1 MIQGILS
8 ILLFTF
14 FLLMASQSASAQC
27 AMCKATIEANQTNA
41 GKYGVG
47 LNTGIL
53 YLMSIPY
60 IAAMVIGYFWY
71 RNARKS
77 GKFQGFRNI
86 RRQGIE

>member
-1 MIQGILS
+1 MTNTRSWIGTT
-8 ILLFTF
+8 LLVLG
-14 FLLMASQSASAQC
+14 LLVVPVAARAQC

-60 IAAMVIGYFWY
+60 LAAMVIGYFWY
-71 RNARKS
+71 KNARKPGKIRSFGKS
-77 GKFQGFRNI
+77 GNQ
-86 RRQGIE
+86 

>member
-1 MIQGILS
+1 MKKFLFVLLIFTIGILFQES
-8 ILLFTF
+8 
-14 FLLMASQSASAQC
+14 MAQC

-53 YLMSIPY
+53 YLMSVPY

-71 RNARKS
+71 RNARRS
-77 GKFQGFRNI
+77 GKIQGFKRI
-86 RRQGIE
+86 RRQGVE

>member
-1 MIQGILS
+1 MKKTVLILCLLLICS
-8 ILLFTF
+8 IVSPDVF
-14 FLLMASQSASAQC
+14 AQC

-60 IAAMVIGYFWY
+60 LAAMVIGYFWY
-71 RNARKS
+71 RNANKS
-77 GKFQGFRNI
+77 GKI
-86 RRQGIE
+86 RIFGNPGQH

>member
-1 MIQGILS
+1 MKQ
-8 ILLFTF
+8 LLIFGWIMLAAA
-14 FLLMASQSASAQC
+14 LLAGDAFAQC

-71 RNARKS
+71 RNARRS
-77 GKFQGFRNI
+77 GKIRGFRNI
-86 RRQGIE
+86 RSQGIE